1 LVTTQDFVPSFELN
15 CSSSFPDLV
24 SKDTSC

>member
-1 LVTTQDFVPSFELN
+1 LVTTQEFVPSFELN

-24 SKDTSC
+24 LKNTSC